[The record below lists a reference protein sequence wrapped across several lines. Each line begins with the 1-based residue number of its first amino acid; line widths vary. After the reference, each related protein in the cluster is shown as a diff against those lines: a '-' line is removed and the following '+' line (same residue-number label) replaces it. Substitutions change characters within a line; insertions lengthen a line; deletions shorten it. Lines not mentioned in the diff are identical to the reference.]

1 MTAFLDTSVL
11 VAAFYETH
19 EHHADSLELLLRYP
33 KKEVCCAAHSLAEVY
48 TTLTAMPGVRRA
60 TPDEAVL
67 FLGSLRERMTS
78 IALNGSEYLQAA
90 ELAAASGAASG
101 GIYDALIGQC
111 FLKSQAE
118 ILYTWNL
125 KHFLRL
131 EGRIGGRVRRPN
143 G

>member
-1 MTAFLDTSVL
+1 MAMV
-11 VAAFYETH
+11 H
-19 EHHADSLELLLRYP
+19 GDSLELLLRYP
-33 KKEVCCAAHSLAEVY
+33 KREVCWAAHSLAELY
-48 TTLTAMPGVRRA
+48 ATLTAMPGVRRA

-67 FLGSLRERMTS
+67 FLGSLRERLTS
-78 IALNGSEYLQAA
+78 IALNGSESVQAA
-90 ELAAASGAASG
+90 ELAAASG

-118 ILYTWNL
+118 ILYAWNL

-131 EGRIGGRVRRPN
+131 EGRVGERVRRPN

>member
-1 MTAFLDTSVL
+1 
-11 VAAFYETH
+11 
-19 EHHADSLELLLRYP
+19 
-33 KKEVCCAAHSLAEVY
+33 
-48 TTLTAMPGVRRA
+48 MPGVRRA

-131 EGRIGGRVRRPN
+131 EGRIGGRVRRPI